1 MQRGDIWWANLSLP
15 SGSGPGHRRPMLVVQ
30 ADAFNRSAISTVVC
44 AVITSNI
51 RLAGAPGNLRIAS
64 RESGLPKPSVVNVS
78 QLVTLDRS
86 FLSERVQTL
95 SLSTMAK
102 IDEGLRLVIGI

>member
-1 MQRGDIWWANLSLP
+1 MRRGDIWWANLSVP
-15 SGSGPGHRRPMLVVQ
+15 SGSEPGHRRPMLIVQ

-51 RLAGAPGNLRIAS
+51 RLSGAPGNLRIAP
-64 RESGLPKPSVVNVS
+64 RESGLSKPSVVNVS

-86 FLSERVQTL
+86 FLTERVQTL
-95 SLSTMAK
+95 SLATMAK

>member
-1 MQRGDIWWANLSLP
+1 MQRGDIWWATPAVP
-15 SGSGPGHRRPMLVVQ
+15 SGSEPGYRRPMLIVQ
-30 ADAFNRSAISTVVC
+30 ADAFNRSAIHTVIC

-51 RLAGAPGNLRIAS
+51 RLAGAPGNLRIAP

-86 FLSERVQTL
+86 FLTEWVQTL
-95 SLSTMAK
+95 SLATMAEV
-102 IDEGLRLVIGI
+102 DEGLRLVIGI

>member
-1 MQRGDIWWANLSLP
+1 MQRGDIWWANLPAP
-15 SGSGPGHRRPMLVVQ
+15 SGSGPGHRRPMLIVQ
-30 ADAFNRSAISTVVC
+30 ADTFNRSAISTVVC

-51 RLAGAPGNLRIAS
+51 RLAGAPGNLRIAP

-86 FLSERVQTL
+86 FLIERVQTL
-95 SLSTMAK
+95 SASTMARV
-102 IDEGLRLVIGI
+102 DEGLRLVTGI

>member
-1 MQRGDIWWANLSLP
+1 MERGDIWWANLP
-15 SGSGPGHRRPMLVVQ
+15 APAGSGPGHRRPLLIVQ

-51 RLAGAPGNLRIAS
+51 HLAGAPGNLRIS
-64 RESGLPKPSVVNVS
+64 TRESGLPKPSVVNVS

-86 FLSERVQTL
+86 FLTERVQTL
-95 SLSTMAK
+95 SAQTMAR

>member
-1 MQRGDIWWANLSLP
+1 MQRGDVWWANLPAP
-15 SGSGPGHRRPMLVVQ
+15 SGSGPGHRRPMLIVQ
-30 ADAFNRSAISTVVC
+30 ADAFNRSAISTIVC

-51 RLAGAPGNLRIAS
+51 RLAGAPGNLWIAP

-86 FLSERVQTL
+86 FLTERVQTL
-95 SLSTMAK
+95 SLATMAK
-102 IDEGLRLVIGI
+102 VDEGLRLVIGI

>member
-1 MQRGDIWWANLSLP
+1 MRRGDIWWANLSVP
-15 SGSGPGHRRPMLVVQ
+15 SGSEPGHRRPMLIVQ

-51 RLAGAPGNLRIAS
+51 RLSGAPGNLRIAP
-64 RESGLPKPSVVNVS
+64 RESGLSKPSVVNVF

-86 FLSERVQTL
+86 FLTERVQTL
-95 SLSTMAK
+95 SLATMAK

>member
-1 MQRGDIWWANLSLP
+1 MQRGDIWWANLSVP
-15 SGSGPGHRRPMLVVQ
+15 SGSEPGHRRPMLIVQ
-30 ADAFNRSAISTVVC
+30 ADVFNRSAISNVVC

-51 RLAGAPGNLRIAS
+51 RLAGAPGNLRIAP

-78 QLVTLDRS
+78 QLVTLDRG
-86 FLSERVQTL
+86 FLTERVQAL
-95 SLSTMAK
+95 SLATMAR